1 MPDSQRG
8 KNLFKNVM
16 VYRIAPGWAMEVEA
30 MEAALAKMPF
40 QPCGATQ
47 PESYGW
53 APPRGQA
60 HGALVELVAGQRILR
75 FMHESK
81 AVPGSVVKRRLE
93 ERCAQIEEKEGRKP
107 GRKESRELRDEIVQ
121 ELLPMAFART
131 ASILVW
137 LDLEQGR
144 LVLDCASTGKADTLV
159 SALVECLAGLQV
171 SLLNTQVSPQAAM
184 TQWLTG
190 NADEWPAHF
199 APGREV
205 ELKSGDEMNSVVKF
219 TRHPLDDEEMKRHI
233 AQGKLPTQL
242 ALDWEGRVSFV
253 LTEGTQLKKIAFLD
267 GVFEEQAG
275 AEDNG
280 GFDSDVAIATGELA
294 ALITDL
300 TTALGGELA

>member
-1 MPDSQRG
+1 
-8 KNLFKNVM
+8 M
-16 VYRIAPGWAMEVEA
+16 VYRIAPDWAMEVEA
-30 MEAALAKMPF
+30 MEEALAKLPF

-93 ERCAQIEEKEGRKP
+93 ERCTQIEQKEGRKP

-131 ASILVW
+131 SSMLVW
-137 LDLEQGR
+137 LDLANGR
-144 LVLDCASTGKADTLV
+144 LVLDCASQGKADTLV
-159 SALVECLAGLQV
+159 TALVECLAGLQV

-184 TQWLTG
+184 TQWLSG
-190 NADEWPAHF
+190 SADEWPEHF
-199 APGREV
+199 APGHEV

-219 TRHPLDDEEMKRHI
+219 TRHPLEDEEMKRHI
-233 AQGKLPTQL
+233 AQGKLPTKL
-242 ALDWEGRVSFV
+242 ALDWDGRVSFV
-253 LTEGTQLKKIAFLD
+253 LTEGTQLKKVAFLD

-280 GFDSDVAIATGELA
+280 GFDSDVAIATGELG

>member
-1 MPDSQRG
+1 
-8 KNLFKNVM
+8 M

-131 ASILVW
+131 ASVLVW
-137 LDLEQGR
+137 LDLDQGR

-253 LTEGTQLKKIAFLD
+253 LTEGTQLKKVAFLD

>member
-1 MPDSQRG
+1 M
-8 KNLFKNVM
+8 FKNVM

-131 ASILVW
+131 SSILVW
-137 LDLEQGR
+137 LDLAQGR
-144 LVLDCASTGKADTLV
+144 LVLDCASAGKADTLV
-159 SALVECLAGLQV
+159 SALVECLAGFQV

-190 NADEWPAHF
+190 SADEWPEHF

-233 AQGKLPTQL
+233 AQGKLPTKL
-242 ALDWEGRVSFV
+242 ALDWDGRVSFV

-300 TTALGGELA
+300 TAALGGELA

>member
-1 MPDSQRG
+1 
-8 KNLFKNVM
+8 M

-107 GRKESRELRDEIVQ
+107 GRKESRELRDEIVL

-253 LTEGTQLKKIAFLD
+253 LTEGTQLKKVAFLD

>member
-1 MPDSQRG
+1 
-8 KNLFKNVM
+8 M

-53 APPRGQA
+53 APTRGQA

-253 LTEGTQLKKIAFLD
+253 LTEGTQLKKVAFLD

>member
-253 LTEGTQLKKIAFLD
+253 LTEGTQLKKVAFLD

>member
-1 MPDSQRG
+1 M
-8 KNLFKNVM
+8 FKNVM

-253 LTEGTQLKKIAFLD
+253 LTEGTQLKKVAFLD

-275 AEDNG
+275 AEDNS

>member
-1 MPDSQRG
+1 M
-8 KNLFKNVM
+8 FKNVM

-40 QPCGATQ
+40 EPCGATQ
-47 PESYGW
+47 PESFGW

-93 ERCAQIEEKEGRKP
+93 ERCAQIEQKEGRKP
-107 GRKESRELRDEIVQ
+107 GRKESRELRDEITQ

-131 ASILVW
+131 ASVLVW
-137 LDLEQGR
+137 MDLDNGR
-144 LVLDCASTGKADTLV
+144 LVLDCASQGKAD
-159 SALVECLAGLQV
+159 ALVTALVQCLAGLQV
-171 SLLNTQVSPQAAM
+171 SLLDTQVSPQAAM

-190 NADEWPAHF
+190 GADGWPGHF

-205 ELKSGDEMNSVVKF
+205 ELKSRDEMNSVVKF
-219 TRHPLDDEEMKRHI
+219 TRHHLEDEEMQRHI
-233 AQGKLPTQL
+233 AQGKLPTKL
-242 ALDWEGRVSFV
+242 GLDWDGRVSFV
-253 LTEGTQLKKIAFLD
+253 LTEGMQLKKLAFLD

-275 AEDNG
+275 AEDQG
-280 GFDSDVAIATGELA
+280 GFDSDMAIATGELS

-300 TTALGGELA
+300 TAALGGETAMA

>member
-1 MPDSQRG
+1 
-8 KNLFKNVM
+8 M
-16 VYRIAPGWAMEVEA
+16 VYRIAPGWAMEVET

-131 ASILVW
+131 ASVLVW
-137 LDLEQGR
+137 LDLDQGR

-242 ALDWEGRVSFV
+242 ALDWDGRVSFV
-253 LTEGTQLKKIAFLD
+253 LTEGTQLKKLTFLD

>member
-190 NADEWPAHF
+190 NGDEWPAHF

-253 LTEGTQLKKIAFLD
+253 LTEGTQLKKVAFLD

>member
-1 MPDSQRG
+1 
-8 KNLFKNVM
+8 M

-60 HGALVELVAGQRILR
+60 HGALVELAAGQRILR
-75 FMHESK
+75 VMHERK

-190 NADEWPAHF
+190 SADEWPAHF

-253 LTEGTQLKKIAFLD
+253 LTEGTQLKKVAFLD

>member
-1 MPDSQRG
+1 
-8 KNLFKNVM
+8 M

-107 GRKESRELRDEIVQ
+107 SRKESRELRDEIVQ

-131 ASILVW
+131 ASVLVW
-137 LDLEQGR
+137 LDLDQGR

-242 ALDWEGRVSFV
+242 ALDWDGRVSFV
-253 LTEGTQLKKIAFLD
+253 LTEGTQLKKLTFLD

>member
-60 HGALVELVAGQRILR
+60 HGALVELAAGQRTLR

-81 AVPGSVVKRRLE
+81 AVPGTVVRRRLE

-253 LTEGTQLKKIAFLD
+253 LTEGTQLKKVAFLD

-275 AEDNG
+275 AEDSG

>member
-1 MPDSQRG
+1 
-8 KNLFKNVM
+8 LFKNVM

-253 LTEGTQLKKIAFLD
+253 LTEGTQLKKVAFLD

>member
-1 MPDSQRG
+1 
-8 KNLFKNVM
+8 M

-93 ERCAQIEEKEGRKP
+93 ERCAEIEEKEGRKP

-131 ASILVW
+131 ASLLVW

-242 ALDWEGRVSFV
+242 ALDWDGRVSFV
-253 LTEGTQLKKIAFLD
+253 LTEGSQLKKLAFLD

-275 AEDNG
+275 TEDHG

>member
-1 MPDSQRG
+1 
-8 KNLFKNVM
+8 M

-93 ERCAQIEEKEGRKP
+93 ERCAQIDEKEGRKP

-131 ASILVW
+131 SSILVW
-137 LDLEQGR
+137 LDLAQGR
-144 LVLDCASTGKADTLV
+144 LHVLCRAWTTEPAPLYFVIPNRRQLTPLLRCLREFV
-159 SALVECLAGLQV
+159 AQRIAAL
-171 SLLNTQVSPQAAM
+171 TAAHP
-184 TQWLTG
+184 
-190 NADEWPAHF
+190 DV
-199 APGREV
+199 RE
-205 ELKSGDEMNSVVKF
+205 
-219 TRHPLDDEEMKRHI
+219 P
-233 AQGKLPTQL
+233 LPTSKAFAVPQTTKP
-242 ALDWEGRVSFV
+242 ARGRP
-253 LTEGTQLKKIAFLD
+253 
-267 GVFEEQAG
+267 
-275 AEDNG
+275 
-280 GFDSDVAIATGELA
+280 
-294 ALITDL
+294 
-300 TTALGGELA
+300 

>member
-1 MPDSQRG
+1 
-8 KNLFKNVM
+8 M

-253 LTEGTQLKKIAFLD
+253 LTEGTQLKKVAFLD

-275 AEDNG
+275 AEDNS

>member
-1 MPDSQRG
+1 
-8 KNLFKNVM
+8 M

-190 NADEWPAHF
+190 SADEWPAHF

-253 LTEGTQLKKIAFLD
+253 LTEGTQLKKLAFLD

>member
-1 MPDSQRG
+1 
-8 KNLFKNVM
+8 M

-131 ASILVW
+131 ASLLVW

-280 GFDSDVAIATGELA
+280 GFDSDEPLR
-294 ALITDL
+294 DL
-300 TTALGGELA
+300 GSRREI

>member
-1 MPDSQRG
+1 
-8 KNLFKNVM
+8 M

-131 ASILVW
+131 SSILVW
-137 LDLEQGR
+137 LDLAQGR
-144 LVLDCASTGKADTLV
+144 LVLDCASAGKADTLV
-159 SALVECLAGLQV
+159 SALVECLAGFQV

-190 NADEWPAHF
+190 STDEWPEHF

-242 ALDWEGRVSFV
+242 ALDWDGRVSFV
-253 LTEGTQLKKIAFLD
+253 LTEGMQLKKLAFLD

-300 TTALGGELA
+300 TAALGGELA

>member
-1 MPDSQRG
+1 
-8 KNLFKNVM
+8 M

-131 ASILVW
+131 ASVLVW
-137 LDLEQGR
+137 LDLDQGR

-253 LTEGTQLKKIAFLD
+253 LTEGTQLKKLTFLD

>member
-1 MPDSQRG
+1 M
-8 KNLFKNVM
+8 FKNVM
-16 VYRIAPGWAMEVEA
+16 VYRLAPDWAMEVEA
-30 MEAALAKMPF
+30 MEAALAKLPF

-47 PESYGW
+47 PESHGW
-53 APPRGQA
+53 APARGQA
-60 HGALVELVAGQRILR
+60 NGALVELVAGQRILR

-93 ERCAQIEEKEGRKP
+93 ERCAQIEQKEGRKP
-107 GRKESRELRDEIVQ
+107 GRKESRELRDELVR

-131 ASILVW
+131 SSVLVW
-137 LDLEQGR
+137 LDLANGR
-144 LVLDCASTGKADTLV
+144 LVLDCASQGKADTLV
-159 SALVECLAGLQV
+159 TALVECLAGLRV

-184 TQWLTG
+184 TQWLSG
-190 NADEWPAHF
+190 SADEWPEHF

-219 TRHPLDDEEMKRHI
+219 TRHPLEDEEMKRHI
-233 AQGKLPTQL
+233 AQGKLPTKL

-253 LTEGTQLKKIAFLD
+253 LTEGTQLKKVAFLD

>member
-1 MPDSQRG
+1 
-8 KNLFKNVM
+8 
-16 VYRIAPGWAMEVEA
+16 
-30 MEAALAKMPF
+30 
-40 QPCGATQ
+40 
-47 PESYGW
+47 
-53 APPRGQA
+53 
-60 HGALVELVAGQRILR
+60 
-75 FMHESK
+75 
-81 AVPGSVVKRRLE
+81 
-93 ERCAQIEEKEGRKP
+93 
-107 GRKESRELRDEIVQ
+107 
-121 ELLPMAFART
+121 MAFART
-131 ASILVW
+131 SSILVW

-253 LTEGTQLKKIAFLD
+253 LTEGTQLKKVAFLD

>member
-1 MPDSQRG
+1 
-8 KNLFKNVM
+8 M

-81 AVPGSVVKRRLE
+81 AVPGSVIKRRLE

-131 ASILVW
+131 ASVLVW
-137 LDLEQGR
+137 LDLDQGR

-233 AQGKLPTQL
+233 AQGKLPPQL

-253 LTEGTQLKKIAFLD
+253 LTEGTQLKKLTFLD

>member
-1 MPDSQRG
+1 M
-8 KNLFKNVM
+8 FKNVM

-30 MEAALAKMPF
+30 MEAALARMPF
-40 QPCGATQ
+40 EPCGATQ
-47 PESYGW
+47 PESFGW
-53 APPRGQA
+53 APARGQA

-93 ERCAQIEEKEGRKP
+93 ERCAQIEQKEGRKP
-107 GRKESRELRDEIVQ
+107 GRKESRELRDEITQ

-131 ASILVW
+131 SSILVW
-137 LDLEQGR
+137 IDLEQGR
-144 LVLDCASTGKADTLV
+144 LVLDCASQGKAD
-159 SALVECLAGLQV
+159 ALVTALVQCLAGLQV
-171 SLLNTQVSPQAAM
+171 ALLDTQVSPQAAM

-190 NADEWPAHF
+190 GADGWPGHF

-219 TRHPLDDEEMKRHI
+219 TRHHLDDEEMQRHI
-233 AQGKLPTQL
+233 AQGKLPTRL
-242 ALDWEGRVSFV
+242 GLDWDGRVSFV
-253 LTEGTQLKKIAFLD
+253 LTEGLQLKKLAFLD

-280 GFDSDVAIATGELA
+280 GFDSDVAIATGELS

-300 TTALGGELA
+300 VAALDGETVLA

>member
-1 MPDSQRG
+1 M
-8 KNLFKNVM
+8 FKNVM

-131 ASILVW
+131 ASIMVW

-253 LTEGTQLKKIAFLD
+253 LTEGTQLKKVAFLD

>member
-1 MPDSQRG
+1 
-8 KNLFKNVM
+8 
-16 VYRIAPGWAMEVEA
+16 

-253 LTEGTQLKKIAFLD
+253 LTEGTQLKKVAFLD

-300 TTALGGELA
+300 TAALGGELA

>member
-1 MPDSQRG
+1 
-8 KNLFKNVM
+8 M

-190 NADEWPAHF
+190 SADEWPAHF

-253 LTEGTQLKKIAFLD
+253 LTEGTQLKKVAFLD

>member
-1 MPDSQRG
+1 M
-8 KNLFKNVM
+8 FKNVM

-253 LTEGTQLKKIAFLD
+253 LTEGTQLKKVAFLD